1 VLVTRTVFALQ
12 DCFAIKFFDSLGG
25 SRGRSIER
33 PLGRRSLATVTVLV
47 VLVLVI
53 GSVTVG
59 KMVLNANKVRN
70 LVDDLSDDDI
80 SAESRLA
87 AARALGDMGP
97 AAKDAV
103 PALINALSDSDPVVQ
118 EAAAWAL
125 EAIRSGN

>member
-1 VLVTRTVFALQ
+1 
-12 DCFAIKFFDSLGG
+12 
-25 SRGRSIER
+25 
-33 PLGRRSLATVTVLV
+33 
-47 VLVLVI
+47 
-53 GSVTVG
+53 
-59 KMVLNANKVRN
+59 MVLNANKVRN

-125 EAIRSGN
+125 EAIRSGD